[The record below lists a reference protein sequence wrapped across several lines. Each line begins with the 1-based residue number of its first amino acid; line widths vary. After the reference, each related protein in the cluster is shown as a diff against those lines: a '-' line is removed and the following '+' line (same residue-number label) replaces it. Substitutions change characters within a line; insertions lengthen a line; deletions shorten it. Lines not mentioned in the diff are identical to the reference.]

1 MDDLTSQNDGAA
13 LDLASRLTQDHHQSL
28 KLWLRMLSCTVRIEN
43 EIRSRLRTTFDITL
57 PRFDLMAQ
65 LERYP
70 DGLRMGELSKR
81 MMVTGG
87 NITGITDQL
96 EQEALVV
103 RVPDP
108 EGPAAPTS
116 RQADP
121 RGPYRL
127 RQDGGGAR
135 GAGSPTC
142 CKDMSPDDKGPA
154 HRAALANET
163 APSKRIRNTMR
174 YLPGQAQQLPGNRGA
189 LASYQA
195 SHFRFE
201 VERRASPR

>member
-1 MDDLTSQNDGAA
+1 MSEIETQEDGEAV

-43 EIRSRLRTTFDITL
+43 EIRSRLRSTFDITV

-96 EQEALVV
+96 ENEGLVV
-103 RVPDP
+103 RVADPKDRRAYSVKLTP
-108 EGPAAPTS
+108 EGRRAF
-116 RQADP
+116 ADMAEVHE
-121 RGPYRL
+121 RWVAEL
-127 RQDGGGAR
+127 LKDI
-135 GAGSPTC
+135 SPQ
-142 CKDMSPDDKGPA
+142 DKGQLI
-154 HRAALANET
+154 ALLSQMKQHLNGSED
-163 APSKRIRNTMR
+163 R
-174 YLPGQAQQLPGNRGA
+174 
-189 LASYQA
+189 
-195 SHFRFE
+195 
-201 VERRASPR
+201 

>member
-1 MDDLTSQNDGAA
+1 MDRPLPESP
-13 LDLASRLTQDHHQSL
+13 DLATRLTEDHHQSL
-28 KLWLRMLSCTVRIEN
+28 KLWLRMLSCTVRIES

-70 DGLRMGELSKR
+70 EGLRMGELSRR

-108 EGPAAPTS
+108 HDRRVFTVRLTEAGRAAFGAMAVVHEGWI
-116 RQADP
+116 AD
-121 RGPYRL
+121 L
-127 RQDGGGAR
+127 L
-135 GAGSPTC
+135 
-142 CKDMSPDDKGPA
+142 KDMGADDKA
-154 HRAALANET
+154 QLIALLSQMKQHLT
-163 APSKRIRNTMR
+163 
-174 YLPGQAQQLPGNRGA
+174 
-189 LASYQA
+189 
-195 SHFRFE
+195 
-201 VERRASPR
+201 